1 MDVCRHIGRNRA
13 LSVLLVLALM
23 MVGGLSCAGAPAE
36 EAAPEEPEGTADA
49 LDTDEEAE
57 EEGEEEPGTEE
68 QEHHQS
74 EGMSDVDW
82 VADGMVTPGEY
93 EGILDNG
100 TYMLYWT
107 GTDDTI
113 RVAMQASTTG
123 WVAVGFQPGNRM
135 KDADI
140 VLGMVSGGE
149 AIVIDSYSTGDYG
162 PHKGDAEFGGSDDLL
177 DYGAQESDG
186 TTVVEFERALDTG
199 DEYDVALQNG
209 VEIGIIWAYGSTD
222 SEGVKHS
229 TRGYGELVP

>member
-36 EAAPEEPEGTADA
+36 DAAP
-49 LDTDEEAE
+49 AE
-57 EEGEEEPGTEE
+57 EQQG
-68 QEHHQS
+68 
-74 EGMSDVDW
+74 DVPAADW

-107 GTDDTI
+107 STDDTI

-123 WVAVGFQPGNRM
+123 RVAIGFQPGNRM

-162 PHKGDAEFGGSDDLL
+162 PHKADSEFGGSDDLL